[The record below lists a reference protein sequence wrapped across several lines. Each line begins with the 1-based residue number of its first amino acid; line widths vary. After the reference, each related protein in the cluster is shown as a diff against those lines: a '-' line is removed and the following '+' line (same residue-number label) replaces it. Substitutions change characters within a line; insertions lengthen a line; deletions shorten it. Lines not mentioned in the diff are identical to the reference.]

1 MRTAVACVVLAA
13 AIATPGVVVAA
24 MSSGGHSVFLAGTS
38 VSGRLQVAPAR
49 TPPIDPALRPAV
61 RAVSQALAARGIQL
75 NVIPTG
81 PGAAEA
87 IAVPGSSGCPTVIVF
102 AKTGAPAPSPSLGG
116 SCVTTGMR
124 IKGLT
129 IIYFP
134 PSIGPT
140 IEHAMAGLPR

>member
-13 AIATPGVVVAA
+13 VIATPGVVVAA

-38 VSGRLQVAPAR
+38 VSGSIQAIPDR
-49 TPPIDPALRPAV
+49 TQPLAPALRPVV

-87 IAVPGSSGCPTVIVF
+87 IAVSGPSGCPTVIVF
-102 AKTGAPAPSPSLGG
+102 A
-116 SCVTTGMR
+116 
-124 IKGLT
+124 
-129 IIYFP
+129 
-134 PSIGPT
+134 
-140 IEHAMAGLPR
+140 